1 MNRVGT
7 MVPMRHGTQ
16 TIPCS
21 YLFCS
26 HCPLSHFC
34 CLFIIISFLAK
45 WIFRLGGHGGT
56 RTPLPLGL
64 FERFA
69 YPPLAPTYF
78 PLLQHCVLCSSGRMN
93 TLARSGSIGLPEMSY
108 CPPKH
113 ALGGLHLRPE
123 QIVQSCPRHLL
134 GYVAKPYSRGLSPR
148 QTSAQLFLGIIA
160 TGHSDD
166 LCRICIHGGS
176 SKLLGGEP
184 KLPIRILHC
193 GSVERIVHRSNKSS
207 SRHK

>member
-1 MNRVGT
+1 MHMVPITFFIFLPTQVMNRVGT
-7 MVPMRHGTQ
+7 MVPLRHGTQ

-45 WIFRLGGHGGT
+45 LISRLGDHGGT

-93 TLARSGSIGLPEMSY
+93 TLARGGSIGLPEMPY

-123 QIVQSCPRHLL
+123 QIVQSCPQHLL
-134 GYVAKPYSRGLSPR
+134 GDVAKLFPVEACHRDKTLQPMGRPSSFRTSSPGAN
-148 QTSAQLFLGIIA
+148 TSSLASFTA
-160 TGHSDD
+160 
-166 LCRICIHGGS
+166 
-176 SKLLGGEP
+176 SKTSLETM
-184 KLPIRILHC
+184 R
-193 GSVERIVHRSNKSS
+193 
-207 SRHK
+207 